1 MPKIPIGN
9 PAKNVYSGFIFSI
22 HKLVKYL
29 QLILCI
35 TIGGKSLKQ
44 NITFKQRKELEAK
57 MAKVFRENIKGLSTE
72 LQKILVDDLVTAFQ
86 NRINV
91 LIRAQKK
98 RSY

>member
-9 PAKNVYSGFIFSI
+9 PAKNVYSEFIFSI
-22 HKLVKYL
+22 HKLVKYP
-29 QLILCI
+29 QPILRI

>member
-9 PAKNVYSGFIFSI
+9 PAKNVYSGFIFPI
-22 HKLVKYL
+22 HKLVKYP
-29 QLILCI
+29 QPILCVK
-35 TIGGKSLKQ
+35 IGGKSLKQ

-57 MAKVFRENIKGLSTE
+57 MAKIFKENVKGLSAE

-91 LIRAQKK
+91 LIRAQEK